1 MKLFIAVSALAAIVA
16 AGDFGN
22 SCTGE
27 QLDAAT
33 EVLSATCDT
42 GDGKGTTYETSL
54 DLNKCLK
61 YSDGQIL
68 VRETFIY

>member
-1 MKLFIAVSALAAIVA
+1 MRFIIAVTTLAAIVA

-33 EVLSATCDT
+33 EVLSAACGT
-42 GDGKGTTYETSL
+42 GDGKGTTDETSL

-61 YSDGQIL
+61 YADGQIR
-68 VRETFIY
+68 VG